1 MQVYK
6 SLSSCRLLFLN
17 QQHAQSIRILY
28 AGTYK
33 LTPMFASPFFEA
45 KLNLET
51 SDSSLFVDQGS
62 GAFPL

>member
-1 MQVYK
+1 MQA
-6 SLSSCRLLFLN
+6 L
-17 QQHAQSIRILY
+17 I
-28 AGTYK
+28 

-62 GAFPL
+62 GAFPHNQIYMLMFLRTLLTPG